1 MFPMKHVLGLLKL
14 AETSGSVSKVCNVMA
29 IPKITF
35 IVFKSYTKKADRLD
49 YLRHEPS
56 SIDKAFLEIHN

>member
-1 MFPMKHVLGLLKL
+1 
-14 AETSGSVSKVCNVMA
+14 MA

-35 IVFKSYTKKADRLD
+35 IVFKSYTKKANRLD